1 MIANRCPTN
10 GLSTLPVWKMDPS
23 AADNTQVQALLDQAA
38 CGDDDAYGE
47 LLARASE
54 RLLKLTR
61 KMLKNYPHLRRW
73 EQTDDVFQSAAIRL
87 HQSLSKVR
95 PETVRQFFGFA
106 ATQIRRTLIDLA
118 RHHFGPEGHAAKHQT
133 DGGKYGDMLQAQPD
147 PNAEPGSLEGWA
159 AFHAAVDGMPDEEKQ
174 VFDLVWYGGTTQRE
188 AAEILQISERTV
200 IRRLHKARRQ
210 IKKSL
215 HGEQPPLDR

>member
-1 MIANRCPTN
+1 
-10 GLSTLPVWKMDPS
+10 MDPS
-23 AADNTQVQALLDQAA
+23 AANNTQLQALLDQAA
-38 CGDDDAYGE
+38 SGDDDAYGD
-47 LLARASE
+47 LLARASD

-95 PETVRQFFGFA
+95 PETAKQFFGLA

-133 DGGKYGDMLQAQPD
+133 DAGRLGDMLQAQPD
-147 PNAEPGSLEGWA
+147 RSVEPGSLEAWA
-159 AFHAAVDGMPDEEKQ
+159 AFHAAADGLPADERQ
-174 VFDLVWYGGTTQRE
+174 VFELVWYGGTTQRE

-200 IRRLHKARRQ
+200 IRRLNRARAHIRRATQ
-210 IKKSL
+210 
-215 HGEQPPLDR
+215 GNRPPVE

>member
-1 MIANRCPTN
+1 MN
-10 GLSTLPVWKMDPS
+10 PS
-23 AADNTQVQALLDQAA
+23 AANNTQIQALLDQAA
-38 CGDDDAYGE
+38 RGDDDAYGD

-73 EQTDDVFQSAAIRL
+73 EQTDDVFQSAALRL
-87 HQSLSKVR
+87 HQSLAKVR
-95 PETVRQFFGFA
+95 PETAQQFFGLA

-133 DGGKYGDMLQAQPD
+133 NAGELGDILQAQPD
-147 PNAEPGSLEGWA
+147 RSVEPGSLEAWA
-159 AFHAAVDGMPDEEKQ
+159 EFHAAVVGLPTDERQ

-200 IRRLHKARRQ
+200 IRRLNRARVR
-210 IKKSL
+210 IKQATLGNRPSV
-215 HGEQPPLDR
+215 E